1 MKVVK
6 GWHFPDND
14 GLLSKQVKGHYPDTR
29 YQQEA
34 LEKAYEQIR
43 QVSSFDMAIDV
54 GANVGL
60 HSIRFST
67 KFKNVISFEPSSSNF
82 ECLKV
87 NVQGYDNIKTFKS
100 ALGKEEGE
108 LELRLPSSSNN
119 YGAFSFKDFAKSK
132 EDLLKE
138 LVPVVKLDEFML
150 APSFIKIDTQGFEVE
165 VVTGGIETIK
175 KHRPVILAEADRKQ
189 VQQLHNL
196 LAPIGYKL
204 TWFGS
209 KDKVFSPVHLR

>member
-43 QVSSFDMAIDV
+43 QVSNFDMAIDV

-60 HSIRFST
+60 HSLRFSQ
-67 KFKNVISFEPSSSNF
+67 KFKNVISFEPSIINF
-82 ECLKV
+82 ECLTENTK
-87 NVQGYDNIKTFKS
+87 NYNNIKTFNS
-100 ALGKEEGE
+100 ALGREQGQ
-108 LELRLPSSSNN
+108 LELRLPSNSNN

-132 EDLLKE
+132 EELIKE
-138 LVPVVKLDEFML
+138 VVPVVELDQFML
-150 APSFIKIDTQGFEVE
+150 APSFIKIDTQGYEVE
-165 VVTGGIETIK
+165 VIEGGIETIK

-189 VQQLHNL
+189 IQELHNIL
-196 LAPIGYKL
+196 SPIGYKL

-209 KDKVFSPVHLR
+209 KDKVFSPVHTR